1 MKQRKIAL
9 LMNCCRQAPFA
20 EALAKIKD
28 IGFEYV
34 ELTSSEKENDPVN
47 VHRSRTELLEAKK
60 KIMLA
65 GLEPLALSVHTDLFA
80 ETAADELLKKIQ
92 LANFMGC
99 RYCNTFLGKPV
110 PGRENA
116 VPDILSRVIPYLEKY
131 DIHLGLEL
139 HGAFAVGSELAY
151 LIRELASPYVKIN
164 YDTANCIF
172 YGNVKPEE
180 DIPLCVGEIGYLHIK
195 DKSGKQDEWNFPA
208 VGDGYVDFEKIFHVL
223 NSAGNGS
230 PFSIEIEFTQAGPP
244 SAEEVY
250 QAAGRSLR
258 YIVEHGFHLY
268 K

>member
-1 MKQRKIAL
+1 MKQREIAL
-9 LMNCCRQAPFA
+9 LMNCCRQDPFA
-20 EALAKIKD
+20 EALVKIKD

-34 ELTSSEKENDPVN
+34 ELTSSEKKNDPVH

-60 KIMLA
+60 AIMLT

-80 ETAADELLKKIQ
+80 ETAGDELLKKVQ
-92 LANFMGC
+92 LADFMGC
-99 RYCNTFLGKPV
+99 RYCNTFLGEPV
-110 PGRENA
+110 PGRESA
-116 VPDILSRVIPYLEKY
+116 VSDTLFGVIPYLEKY

-139 HGAFAVGSELAY
+139 HGAFAVGNKLAY

-172 YGNVKPEE
+172 YGNVKPED

-195 DKSGKQDEWNFPA
+195 DKSGKQNEWNFPA

-230 PFSIEIEFTQAGPP
+230 PFSIEIEFTQVGAL

-250 QAAGRSLR
+250 RAGGRSLR